1 MLRLVLEDCHR
12 LVHLKKSAA
21 KNGQNSDQAASI
33 FLFEKVWL
41 VESYCQ
47 ASSFG
52 RGSMKRI
59 WLVLF
64 CYVLVCHGSHRCVA
78 KFCDAVGVSQWVDKG
93 VCSTSRAQKWGRLSS
108 TACSSYPEQHSKS
121 KQRKNKV
128 PHQLKARAAKPLCPD
143 RLLKE
148 RFSLDRILTSTE
160 MTEIATD
167 GAS

>member
-12 LVHLKKSAA
+12 LFHLKKSAA
-21 KNGQNSDQAASI
+21 KNGQNSGQAAST

-64 CYVLVCHGSHRCVA
+64 AMSSCVMARTAASQNSVMPWACHNG
-78 KFCDAVGVSQWVDKG
+78 W
-93 VCSTSRAQKWGRLSS
+93 TRASVRLPAPKMWGRLSS

-143 RLLKE
+143 RL
-148 RFSLDRILTSTE
+148 
-160 MTEIATD
+160 
-167 GAS
+167 